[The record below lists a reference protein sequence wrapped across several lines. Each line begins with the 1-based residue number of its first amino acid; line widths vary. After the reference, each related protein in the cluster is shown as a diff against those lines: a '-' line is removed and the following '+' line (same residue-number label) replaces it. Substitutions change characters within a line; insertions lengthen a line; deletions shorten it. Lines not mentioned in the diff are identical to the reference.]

1 MGRRHS
7 NVCVLLACPDQDVNL
22 EAMVGQHGTLNK
34 SLTTNSPDDQL
45 NAFVDN
51 LKCGN
56 GYVDVVAVGA

>member
-1 MGRRHS
+1 M
-7 NVCVLLACPDQDVNL
+7 NL
-22 EAMVGQHGTLNK
+22 EAMVGQHETLNK

-56 GYVDVVAVGA
+56 GCVDVVAVGALMYRCMNG